1 VLSLPLQKRLCFRH
15 CLSVCLSVCL
25 FVGNFA
31 QKVRTGFAW
40 NFQGRTAMG
49 QLTNDQ
55 ILVVIQ
61 ITDPV
66 PYCDTCRTCLGRGMH
81 CPSASSLSICL
92 SQNCKIIVFYSNVS
106 INFFHFANAF
116 FSFNTLFLI
125 NVHFKLTTLP
135 CCSRKHSNVFLARQ
149 SAPIQ
154 YFFKSKSQHKFQ
166 WNYKL
171 FYSKVS
177 ITNFFRFA
185 NAFFSF
191 NTLFLIN
198 VHFKLT
204 TLPCCSRKHS
214 MSFLHGSPR
223 LSDSIHFWK

>member
-1 VLSLPLQKRLCFRH
+1 
-15 CLSVCLSVCL
+15 
-25 FVGNFA
+25 
-31 QKVRTGFAW
+31 
-40 NFQGRTAMG
+40 M
-49 QLTNDQ
+49 
-55 ILVVIQ
+55 VIQ

-116 FSFNTLFLI
+116 FWFNTLFLI

>member
-1 VLSLPLQKRLCFRH
+1 
-15 CLSVCLSVCL
+15 
-25 FVGNFA
+25 
-31 QKVRTGFAW
+31 
-40 NFQGRTAMG
+40 
-49 QLTNDQ
+49 
-55 ILVVIQ
+55 
-61 ITDPV
+61 
-66 PYCDTCRTCLGRGMH
+66 MH

-116 FSFNTLFLI
+116 FWFNTLFLI

-214 MSFLHGSPR
+214 TQCLSCTAVHAYQIQSTSGSKMWQQPSVASPTWCSPCYTPSIVFLVTGTDNHKEHAKTGG
-223 LSDSIHFWK
+223 